1 MSQVSKY
8 PLSKETYDR
17 IFEIF
22 LKTLINI
29 KDKEEG
35 DSLISDFFTPTERI
49 MFAKRLGIALLLEKG
64 CDYQAIKSS
73 LRVSSATIASVNEAR
88 KYGNNSYHQFIT
100 KILRDE
106 RISAFLEELTLKLVS
121 LPASGTKG
129 SAVWKQ
135 AKKELEKNKRKKST
149 LLQ

>member
-8 PLSKETYDR
+8 PLPKDTSDR

-29 KDKEEG
+29 RDKDEG
-35 DSLISDFFTPTERI
+35 TSLISDFFTPTERI

-64 CDYQAIKSS
+64 YDYQVIKSS
-73 LRVSSATIASVNEAR
+73 LKVSSATIASVNQAR
-88 KYGNNSYHQFIT
+88 QYGNDSYHNFIK
-100 KILRDE
+100 KIQKDE
-106 RISAFLEELTLKLVS
+106 HISSFLEELALKFVS
-121 LPASGTKG
+121 LPAGSTKG
-129 SAVWKQ
+129 SGAWKQ
-135 AKKELEKNKRKKST
+135 IKKELENNKKKKSS

>member
-35 DSLISDFFTPTERI
+35 NSLISDFFTPTERI

-64 CDYQAIKSS
+64 YDYQIIKSS
-73 LRVSSATIASVNEAR
+73 LKVSSATIASVNQAR
-88 KYGNNSYHQFIT
+88 QYGNNSYRNFIS
-100 KILRDE
+100 KVQ
-106 RISAFLEELTLKLVS
+106 K
-121 LPASGTKG
+121 
-129 SAVWKQ
+129 
-135 AKKELEKNKRKKST
+135 
-149 LLQ
+149 

>member
-35 DSLISDFFTPTERI
+35 NSLISDFFTPTERI

-64 CDYQAIKSS
+64 YDYQIIKSS
-73 LRVSSATIASVNEAR
+73 LKVSSATIASVNQAR
-88 KYGNNSYHQFIT
+88 QYGNNSYRNFIS
-100 KILRDE
+100 KVQKDE
-106 RISAFLEELTLKLVS
+106 LISNFLEELALKFVS

-135 AKKELEKNKRKKST
+135 IKKELEENKKKKSS
-149 LLQ
+149 LL

>member
-8 PLSKETYDR
+8 PLSKDTNDR

-29 KDKEEG
+29 KDKTEG
-35 DSLISDFFTPTERI
+35 TSLISDFFTPTERI

-64 CDYQAIKSS
+64 YDYQVIKSS
-73 LRVSSATIASVNEAR
+73 LKVSSATIASVNQAR
-88 KYGNNSYHQFIT
+88 QYGNNSYRNFIS
-100 KILRDE
+100 KIQKDE
-106 RISAFLEELTLKLVS
+106 LISNFLEELVLKFVS

-135 AKKELEKNKRKKST
+135 IQKELKENKKKKST